1 MKNYPQDTIVAVS
14 TPPGKAAIGIVRMS
28 GESSIAI
35 LGELFK
41 TREGENRKYL
51 SDKRLYIR
59 KIFYEGVCLDEVMVS
74 LMRKPH
80 SYTGED
86 VVEINCHGNPLILK
100 RVVET
105 CIKYGARMAEPGE
118 FTRRAF
124 TNGKMDL
131 TKAEAVVEVI
141 NAKSEK
147 ALNLA
152 LSDLQGMLK
161 RRIYALREKLMDII
175 VDLEAKIDFPE
186 EEIEI
191 DTKDSIVG
199 RLRECLDS
207 CREMLESY
215 GRGRVIRDGF
225 KAVLVGKTNAGKSC
239 LFNRIL
245 QSERAIVTEEEGT
258 TRDVI
263 DESIIMDGHSV
274 TLVDTAGIGT
284 EGGEASIEGV
294 KRTYKAIKEADIVL
308 FVADISRRWS
318 LDDTT
323 LAEAISDKKGI
334 LVCNKTDLEQRIDF
348 GRIPKGLSEKPRVR
362 VSALRGDNVE
372 SLMDILKKACWTD
385 NSGEN
390 VNSAILS
397 NIRHAD
403 AMKSCVISLEGALDA
418 ANGGYSEEI
427 IALETRRSIDMLD
440 EITGDSVDEELLD
453 RIFRKFCIGK

>member
-14 TPPGKAAIGIVRMS
+14 TPPGKAAIGIVRLS
-28 GESSIAI
+28 GERSIAI

-41 TREGENRKYL
+41 TREGENQKSL
-51 SDKRLYIR
+51 SDKRLYLR
-59 KIFYEGVCLDEVMVS
+59 KIFDDGLCLDEVMVC

-86 VVEINCHGNPLILK
+86 VVEINCHGNPIILK

-105 CIKYGARMAEPGE
+105 CMKYGARMAEPGE

-124 TNGKMDL
+124 INGKMDL

-147 ALNLA
+147 ALKLA

-161 RRIYALREKLMDII
+161 VKICALRERIMDII
-175 VDLEAKIDFPE
+175 VDLEAGIDFPD
-186 EEIEI
+186 EEIEV
-191 DTKDSIVG
+191 DTKGRMVS
-199 RLRECLDS
+199 RLRECIGA

-215 GRGRVIRDGF
+215 RRGRIIREGF

-263 DESIIMDGHSV
+263 DESIIMDGYSI
-274 TLVDTAGIGT
+274 TLVDTAGIGI
-284 EGGEASIEGV
+284 EGGKASIEGV
-294 KRTYKAIKEADIVL
+294 RRTYKAIKEADIVL

-318 LDDTT
+318 LDDNRI
-323 LAEAISDKKGI
+323 AEAISDKQGI
-334 LVCNKTDLEQRIDF
+334 LVYNKTDLEQRIDF
-348 GRIPKGLSEKPRVR
+348 GRIPKGLSEKPAVR
-362 VSALRGDNVE
+362 VSALRGDNVN
-372 SLMDILKKACWTD
+372 SLMGVLKKACWAD
-385 NSGEN
+385 NLHED

-403 AMKSCVISLEGALDA
+403 AMRSCMLSLEGALDA

-427 IALETRRSIDMLD
+427 IALETRRSVGLLD
-440 EITGDSVDEELLD
+440 EISGDSIDEEILN